1 MDAQQKLESMEV
13 LVDNNSVLRLNGLS
27 LDAAMQDKGSLVDMR
42 YHSRAEKGQLGPINH
57 AFAIKDAR
65 MDFSYA
71 NINKQGYADWQSRI
85 NQLYASSGSMST
97 AALQQASAHALL
109 DSAASLLG
117 SSPAFRIDQFGF
129 QTDKGGLR
137 STWSCALTAMA
148 CRRVC

>member
-1 MDAQQKLESMEV
+1 
-13 LVDNNSVLRLNGLS
+13 
-27 LDAAMQDKGSLVDMR
+27 
-42 YHSRAEKGQLGPINH
+42 
-57 AFAIKDAR
+57 

-85 NQLYASSGSMST
+85 NQLYASSGN
-97 AALQQASAHALL
+97 ADALAMQQASAQALL

-129 QTDKGGLR
+129 QTDKGGLQAA
-137 STWSCALTAMA
+137 WSCALTAMA